1 MADDAKLVKLLA
13 LFLSVSSL
21 IRIIQ
26 PLIPLSLANIWS
38 SLHRMPAITFGWL
51 ERRVGGGSQ
60 RVAGRRSHGWVFV

>member
-1 MADDAKLVKLLA
+1 MDDAAKLVKLLS
-13 LFLSVSSL
+13 LSWSVSSL

-26 PLIPLSLANIWS
+26 PLTQRSLVNIWS

-60 RVAGRRSHGWVFV
+60 WVAGRRSHGWVFV